1 MILVNLLEKYKK
13 LTTDEH
19 IKWMCDEIINN
30 EINSSKDIFK
40 INRWLG
46 FIQGYLFSQKMRNIE
61 ELRNET
67 RGIDDEFS
75 TIEFNKLCEVHDITF

>member
-1 MILVNLLEKYKK
+1 MILENLLIKYKK

-19 IKWMCDEIINN
+19 IKWMCDKLMERDT
-30 EINSSKDIFK
+30 ESWDPKDYFK

-46 FIQGYLFSQKMRNIE
+46 FIQGYLFSQKMRNVE

-67 RGIDDEFS
+67 RGIDDEFLDELN
-75 TIEFNKLCEVHDITF
+75 TFHD